1 MSNGS
6 LPLAGVVLLA
16 WGAVYLVTQQITVP
30 PLGAGTTV
38 LIGAGLTTALIVG
51 YPSALRGPRSKRS
64 AQPASARVQ
73 QGRHGT
79 TIAA

>member
-64 AQPASARVQ
+64 
-73 QGRHGT
+73 
-79 TIAA
+79 